1 LWTGVYSRS
10 KGHKNSPQE
19 ITGRRVTL
27 QPLKNNIGDDKQK
40 IGINVSPQLYLF
52 VTSTLKESNMYTQLR
67 RLTPFLLI
75 FFTIAFMEAGI
86 TAQYADARSRGG
98 GRSFKRTAPRKAAP
112 QKAPNQMNNN
122 KSGFGRGLAGG
133 LLGGALGGMLF
144 GSMFGMGGSGMG
156 ILPLL
161 LLGVVGYFMYRRF
174 MAKPKG
180 SASPGYQPPPS
191 QGSFFDMNSKSGTG
205 QSESSIP
212 PVPPAA
218 DTVESGLEEVRAHD
232 RGFDPDHFK
241 EVASDVFFKVQAG
254 WMRRD
259 LDSYRH
265 LLGNDLAAEYAQHF
279 SEMQQKGIINK
290 LESIAVRK
298 VEIVDAGSVDNEDFA
313 TILFTANLL
322 DYTVDEKTGDVVEGS
337 MTEPVKFAEKWTWAR
352 PVKTEEWK
360 LEGIEVVD

>member
-1 LWTGVYSRS
+1 M
-10 KGHKNSPQE
+10 
-19 ITGRRVTL
+19 
-27 QPLKNNIGDDKQK
+27 
-40 IGINVSPQLYLF
+40 F
-52 VTSTLKESNMYTQLR
+52 TQLR

-75 FFTIAFMEAGI
+75 FFTLAFMEAGI

-98 GRSFKRTAPRKAAP
+98 GRSFKRVAPKQVTPRKTTTSA
-112 QKAPNQMNNN
+112 NQN

-133 LLGGALGGMLF
+133 LLGGAIGGMLF

-161 LLGVVGYFMYRRF
+161 ILGGIGYFMYRRF
-174 MAKPKG
+174 TAKPR
-180 SASPGYQPPPS
+180 SSTSPGYQPPPS
-191 QGSFFDMNSKSGTG
+191 QGSFFDMNG
-205 QSESSIP
+205 QSAGQKDDFPIP

-218 DTVESGLEEVRAHD
+218 DSVESGIDEIRAHD
-232 RGFDPDHFK
+232 KGFDPDHFK

-259 LDSYRH
+259 LSSYRH
-265 LLGNDLAAEYAQHF
+265 LLGNELAAEYDQHF
-279 SEMQQKGIINK
+279 AEMKQKGISNK

-298 VEIVDAGSVDNEDFA
+298 VEIVDAGSVDNEDFV

-322 DYTVDEKTGDVVEGS
+322 DYTVDDTTGDVVEGS

-352 PVKTEEWK
+352 PVSTEDWK

>member
-1 LWTGVYSRS
+1 MY
-10 KGHKNSPQE
+10 
-19 ITGRRVTL
+19 
-27 QPLKNNIGDDKQK
+27 NI
-40 IGINVSPQLYLF
+40 
-52 VTSTLKESNMYTQLR
+52 LR

-75 FFTIAFMEAGI
+75 IFTLAFMEAGI

-98 GRSFKRTAPRKAAP
+98 GRSFRRVAPKRVTPRKTTTST
-112 QKAPNQMNNN
+112 NRN

-161 LLGVVGYFMYRRF
+161 ILGGIGYFMYRRF
-174 MAKPKG
+174 TARPR
-180 SASPGYQPPPS
+180 SNSNPGYRPPPS
-191 QGSFFDMNSKSGTG
+191 QGSFFDMNGPTAG
-205 QSESSIP
+205 RQNDFPIP
-212 PVPPAA
+212 PVAPAA
-218 DTVESGLEEVRAHD
+218 DSVESVDSGIDEIRSHD
-232 RGFDPDHFK
+232 KGFDPDHFK

-259 LDSYRH
+259 LDSYRP
-265 LLGNDLAAEYAQHF
+265 LLGEDLAREYADHF
-279 SEMQQKGIINK
+279 SEMQEKGIINK
-290 LESIAVRK
+290 LESIAIRK
-298 VEIVDAGSVDNEDFA
+298 VEIVNAGTVDNEDFV

-322 DYTVDEKTGDVVEGS
+322 DYTVDDKTGDVVEGS

-352 PVKTEEWK
+352 PVSTEDWK

>member
-1 LWTGVYSRS
+1 
-10 KGHKNSPQE
+10 
-19 ITGRRVTL
+19 
-27 QPLKNNIGDDKQK
+27 
-40 IGINVSPQLYLF
+40 
-52 VTSTLKESNMYTQLR
+52 MYAQLR
-67 RLTPFLLI
+67 RLTPFFLI
-75 FFTIAFMEAGI
+75 FFTLAFVEAGI

-98 GRSFKRTAPRKAAP
+98 GRSFKRIAPRKSVP
-112 QKAPNQMNNN
+112 RTAPNRITNN

-133 LLGGALGGMLF
+133 LLGGALGGMLL
-144 GSMFGMGGSGMG
+144 GSVFGMGGSGMG

-174 MAKPKG
+174 TSRPSG
-180 SASPGYQPPPS
+180 NSSPGYRPPPS
-191 QGSFFDMNSKSGTG
+191 PGSFFDMNSNSVDG
-205 QSESSIP
+205 QPQEPIP

-218 DTVESGLEEVRAHD
+218 DPVEAGLDEIRAHD
-232 RGFDPDHFK
+232 KGFDPDHFK

-265 LLGNDLAAEYAQHF
+265 LLGNELAAEYEVHF
-279 SEMQQKGIINK
+279 ADMRQKGIINK
-290 LESIAVRK
+290 LESIAIRK
-298 VEIVDAGSVDNEDFA
+298 VEIVDAGSVNNEDFI

-322 DYTVDEKTGDVVEGS
+322 DYTVDEKTGKLVEGS

-352 PVKTEEWK
+352 PVGTENWK